1 MPKQIRHIAQVCSLN
16 ADRIECSTGQVEL
29 VAQADVDIRDLLF
42 LCLAARPLREGLEE
56 LLGGDEEVCYALLD
70 LGDLLVRLLCQL
82 SVNIAHSL
90 E

>member
-1 MPKQIRHIAQVCSLN
+1 
-16 ADRIECSTGQVEL
+16 
-29 VAQADVDIRDLLF
+29 
-42 LCLAARPLREGLEE
+42 LREGLEE